1 MRRSD
6 REITDKET
14 IRRVVAL
21 CDVCRLA
28 FNDPDEGVPYILPL
42 NFGYE
47 WNREGKLTLFFHGAS
62 EGRKHALMA
71 NDPHVAFE
79 MDCNHRLVS
88 DAERGYCTMAYQ
100 SVIGKGLLEKIDD
113 REEKI
118 RLLTLLTDNYHKEH
132 FAFGMAAV
140 DRTIVWRLT
149 VDRLTAKQRIVKQQ
163 GL

>member
-1 MRRSD
+1 M
-6 REITDKET
+6 E
-14 IRRVVAL
+14 
-21 CDVCRLA
+21 
-28 FNDPDEGVPYILPL
+28 
-42 NFGYE
+42 
-47 WNREGKLTLFFHGAS
+47 
-62 EGRKHALMA
+62 
-71 NDPHVAFE
+71 
-79 MDCNHRLVS
+79 
-88 DAERGYCTMAYQ
+88 YQ